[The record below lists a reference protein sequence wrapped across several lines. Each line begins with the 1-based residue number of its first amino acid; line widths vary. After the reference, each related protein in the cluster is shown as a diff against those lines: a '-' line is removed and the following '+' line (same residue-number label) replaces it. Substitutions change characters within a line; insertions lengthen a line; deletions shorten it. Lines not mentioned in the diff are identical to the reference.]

1 MDTMDAAQ
9 KLVNEFGVS
18 WEDARRAI
26 DWESA
31 DIRTEAKPRR
41 ISYSDS
47 IDSAY
52 EQIASWITTANE
64 YMVALDWK
72 DIASFQSSHRPA
84 CVWAVLVG
92 KSRG

>member
-9 KLVNEFGVS
+9 KLVTAFGVR

-26 DWESA
+26 EWEAA
-31 DIRTEAKPRR
+31 DLRTEYGPMSHGESNDR
-41 ISYSDS
+41 
-47 IDSAY
+47 AY
-52 EQIASWITTANE
+52 AMIHEWITTANE